1 MGLIQNL
8 PELLPVVV
16 LVHDAWHTPTHY
28 SQLIDELTA
37 LGYPIACPQL
47 LTAHHESN
55 CTSSFNDDCSLIY
68 QLVFDLCS
76 DGNDVVVLGHG
87 YGAFIATEA
96 IGELGK
102 QEREKQKRPG
112 GVIGFIALAGLLPNK
127 GQTLKDVFGG
137 EWPEYIRHQVSLPL
151 NPFAFQ
157 RRTVTNGYRELELTK
172 PSMLKNSSL
181 VLLQPATFLYN
192 DLGPMSRDHWA
203 SHLIRFTAKPAD
215 IHCCSDPAWSK
226 IPTTY
231 VVCEDDRFVPEPLQR
246 EIADYTGARVVE
258 IEDVGH
264 DAFIGKTEDVVDT
277 VGAIIAKLYIG
288 DEGEDKKPADNDN
301 DGDAD
306 SANSDPQSATQEE
319 DPMQKPLRRTTT
331 AP

>member
-1 MGLIQNL
+1 MGLVKNM

-16 LVHDAWHTPTHY
+16 LIHDAWHTPRHY
-28 SQLIDELTA
+28 SQFIDQLTS

-47 LTAHHESN
+47 LTAHTESN
-55 CTSSFNDDCSLIY
+55 CTANFHDDCSLIY

-96 IGELGK
+96 IGELSK
-102 QEREKQKRPG
+102 QERERQSKPG
-112 GVIGFIALAGLLPNK
+112 GVIGFIALAGLLPSK
-127 GQTLKDVFGG
+127 GQTLKDVCGG
-137 EWPEYIRHQVSLPL
+137 EWPEYIRHQVQLPL
-151 NPFAFQ
+151 SPFAFQ
-157 RRTVTNGYRELELTK
+157 RRTLTNGFRELELTK
-172 PSMLKNSSL
+172 PSVHKNSSL

-192 DLGPMSRDHWA
+192 DLGPMSRELWA
-203 SHLIRFTAKPAD
+203 SHLIRFTANPSE
-215 IHCCSDPAWSK
+215 IQCCSDPAWGK

-231 VVCEDDRFVPEPLQR
+231 ILCEDDRFVPATLQHDL
-246 EIADYTGARVVE
+246 AKKAGARIVE

-264 DAFIGKTEDVVDT
+264 DPFIGKCEDLVDA
-277 VGAIIAKLYIG
+277 VGATVAKLYIG
-288 DEGEDKKPADNDN
+288 GAGEDKKHVQDQKD
-301 DGDAD
+301 DDAD
-306 SANSDPQSATQEE
+306 SAKSDPQSGTQEE